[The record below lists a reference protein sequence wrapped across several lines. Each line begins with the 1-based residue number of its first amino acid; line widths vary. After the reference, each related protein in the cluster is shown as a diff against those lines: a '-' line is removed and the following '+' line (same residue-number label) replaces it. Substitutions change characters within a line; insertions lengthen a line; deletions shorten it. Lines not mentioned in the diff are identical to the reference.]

1 MSASGLVRGGLVFVS
16 LGVRRKNIHIL
27 NSYVFWITA
36 LNYLLGF
43 IEVKK
48 KNTKNKNTLFRDA
61 VL

>member
-27 NSYVFWITA
+27 NSYVFWITT
-36 LNYLLGF
+36 LNCLLGF
-43 IEVKK
+43 IEVK

>member
-27 NSYVFWITA
+27 NSYVFWITT
-36 LNYLLGF
+36 LNCLLGF

-48 KNTKNKNTLFRDA
+48 KYKEQKYSF
-61 VL
+61 